1 MQKSSLLI
9 PGSNLLL
16 APAEKTWVPWSLN
29 HQRNIQDFHQKDIR
43 NHAPPTLDECYLL
56 YISSNFLQE
65 CTFPPV
71 TACHTN
77 PKKRLTNL
85 DDTLCSFPR
94 VLWNSVTLW
103 PCRCHSQVFGWL
115 DHRERHG
122 PSLKCLCVVSCHF
135 FALKSFPI
143 FCHKYGMDIRKGSK
157 LSADATKKSAKPQ
170 ATGRS

>member
-1 MQKSSLLI
+1 MNAI
-9 PGSNLLL
+9 
-16 APAEKTWVPWSLN
+16 
-29 HQRNIQDFHQKDIR
+29 
-43 NHAPPTLDECYLL
+43 

-135 FALKSFPI
+135 FALKSFPS
-143 FCHKYGMDIRKGSK
+143 FCHRYGMDIRKGSK
-157 LSADATKKSAKPQ
+157 FTSGRDKKKRQTTSHRAFLGFPTVANIRERFIKASWCPACHCWGLVEGVENEIGSDMLVLRTVHIQ
-170 ATGRS
+170 